1 MHVKVKRQ
9 FDIFG
14 SLLPLCGSQEAQV
27 MGWWLVPLPTDPS
40 LWSLAISMLSIL
52 EIFRA
57 LNFIFFWHSSHLWTR
72 LPSNSQSSHLSL
84 LVLGLQRCATKH
96 SFVFSRLVTS
106 AATTLTRNALLHLSD
121 YISVWAHRNKTSV
134 LKDTKVGHA
143 LCKRPVLLIQTFMQ
157 KKRRRR
163 IKGRMG
169 KKHFAKRSVLF
180 EPSKCWKVVQN
191 AFLEPRN
198 MGAKDMLSG
207 CHRRGSRVL
216 NQTDWSGSQWLILER
231 DGAWMLTVTAFNFKK
246 FQHNSSR
253 SQLAY
258 NYWYSLRLLWAEM
271 AFLVWSLQRLKIVW
285 FFLPWLISRML
296 IIKY

>member
-1 MHVKVKRQ
+1 MGKRGPWHRMHVKVKRQ

-27 MGWWLVPLPTDPS
+27 MGWWHVPLPTDPS

-121 YISVWAHRNKTSV
+121 YISAWAHRNKTSV

-157 KKRRRR
+157 KREGEGLRGECARSILQNGLFCLCHASVERLYRRCIFGTTEHGCKGHAEWLPQKGQQGAQPNRLIRFPVTHFGERR
-163 IKGRMG
+163 
-169 KKHFAKRSVLF
+169 S
-180 EPSKCWKVVQN
+180 
-191 AFLEPRN
+191 
-198 MGAKDMLSG
+198 
-207 CHRRGSRVL
+207 L
-216 NQTDWSGSQWLILER
+216 N
-231 DGAWMLTVTAFNFKK
+231 V
-246 FQHNSSR
+246 NSYCL
-253 SQLAY
+253 QLQ
-258 NYWYSLRLLWAEM
+258 EIPTQ
-271 AFLVWSLQRLKIVW
+271 F
-285 FFLPWLISRML
+285 
-296 IIKY
+296 